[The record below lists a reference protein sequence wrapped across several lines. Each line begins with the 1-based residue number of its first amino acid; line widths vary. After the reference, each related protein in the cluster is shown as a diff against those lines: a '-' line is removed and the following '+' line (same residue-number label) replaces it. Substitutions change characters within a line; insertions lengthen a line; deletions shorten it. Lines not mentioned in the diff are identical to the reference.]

1 MTLKEKVGNL
11 CRERG
16 MSIRQLEKAAG
27 LKDRTIQHWD
37 KSEPSGSKLQAV
49 ATALNVPIE
58 ELLSVYYPDLER
70 IAYTESLLMEIERL
84 KKSSTVL
91 TAEERILVDLFR
103 KADEHDKVVIF
114 QILSRY
120 QQDTAFSAG

>member
-1 MTLKEKVGNL
+1 
-11 CRERG
+11 
-16 MSIRQLEKAAG
+16 MSIRQLEKAAC

-84 KKSSTVL
+84 KKSSVVL
-91 TAEERILVDLFR
+91 SAEESELINLFR
-103 KADEHDKVVIF
+103 KADAHDKSVVF

-120 QQDTAFSAG
+120 QEDTASAAG